1 MLLAAYQMK
10 SMVADVSANIEKIAA
25 AAISASAKGAN
36 ILVTPELSLTGY
48 GAGDSFSSLAFEA
61 SSETMLAVQ
70 VISEST
76 GIALLVG
83 FAEKSE
89 DGLFN
94 SAAFIRKGFDPVIYR
109 KSHLYGAYE
118 KGHFV
123 ASKPM
128 TSLLDIEGIK
138 VGMLICYDV
147 EFPEN
152 VRRLAKAGADVILV
166 PTALPEGSDG
176 TFIAQSVVAV
186 RAFENQVFIAYTNH
200 VGSDPLFSYAG
211 LSGIIAPD
219 AKFIDQADALEEKLL
234 FARIKPDDYAQ
245 SKTDNSYLD
254 DVDG

>member
-10 SMVADVSANIEKIAA
+10 STVADVAVNIEKIAA
-25 AAISASAKGAN
+25 AAVTAAAKGAHV
-36 ILVTPELSLTGY
+36 LVTPELSLTGY
-48 GAGDSFSSLAFEA
+48 GAGGSFPSLAFEA

-70 VISEST
+70 IISENT
-76 GIALLVG
+76 GVALVVG

-89 DGLFN
+89 DGIFN

-118 KGHFV
+118 KSHFV

-128 TSLLDIEGIK
+128 TPLIEIDGIK
-138 VGMLICYDV
+138 LGMLICYDV

-152 VRRLAKAGADVILV
+152 VRRLAKAGADIIVV

-176 TFIAQSVVAV
+176 TFIARSVVAV

-219 AKFIDQADALEEKLL
+219 ANFLDQADENEEKLL
-234 FARIKPDDYAQ
+234 FSTINPADYAQ
-245 SKTDNSYLD
+245 SKINNSYLD
-254 DVDG
+254 DL